1 MDVYCVREKRFTPNV
16 LGSETYATTK
26 NGRRQLKVK
35 CASCGITKTRFIPM
49 KGGALSSRRGP
60 STVDKI
66 AYVASNFVTPA
77 PSFTAAAKILGSQA
91 LKGVTDN
98 VNYFR
103 RGGGDYDMRNY
114 AGNRVDD
121 PTNPLYERPR
131 GRGFDLHKA
140 IGKLPK
146 PKKGWTLPGHNYTGP
161 YNPLDKQ
168 LTYDPKTGKILKIY
182 QQPTGTADAVSM
194 QHDVDYAVCAGKK
207 NEKSCKHDA
216 DKKMVKA
223 LDAIPKNKRQWGHAA
238 ARNAIASKRKMGL
251 GVGETINKN
260 VGDKIPGFQTAQ
272 DLAAALMASTGGDK
286 DLFKK
291 YWSGDI
297 AKGAFNTKTGL
308 FSKKFWTHPAKDQ
321 DDGTCNKVVYDK
333 KSGKFRNMYC
343 D

>member
-1 MDVYCVREKRFTPNV
+1 MEVYCVKEKRFTPNV
-16 LGSETYATTK
+16 PGSETYATAK
-26 NGRRQLKVK
+26 NGRRLLKVK
-35 CASCGITKTRFIPM
+35 CASCGITKTRF
-49 KGGALSSRRGP
+49 
-60 STVDKI
+60 V
-66 AYVASNFVTPA
+66 SNKTQ
-77 PSFTAAAKILGSQA
+77 S
-91 LKGVTDN
+91 
-98 VNYFR
+98 
-103 RGGGDYDMRNY
+103 GGDYDMRIY

-121 PTNPLYERPR
+121 PTNPLYERG

-161 YNPLDKQ
+161 YNPLEKQ
-168 LTYDPKTGKILKIY
+168 LSYDPKTGKILKIY
-182 QQPTGTADAVSM
+182 QQPTGATDAVSM

-207 NEKSCKHDA
+207 NEKGCKHDA

-238 ARNAIASKRKMGL
+238 ARNAISSKQKVGL

-260 VGDKIPGFQTAQ
+260 IGEKIPGFQPAQ
-272 DLAAALMASTGGDK
+272 DVAAAIMAVTGGDK

-297 AKGAFNTKTGL
+297 AKGAFNKKTGL
-308 FSKKFWTHPAKDQ
+308 FSKKFWTHPKNTT
-321 DDGTCNKVVYDK
+321 GPCNRIVYK
-333 KSGKFRNMYC
+333 NGKWHNQYC

>member
-1 MDVYCVREKRFTPNV
+1 MKEKRFTPNV
-16 LGSETYATTK
+16 PGSEKNTTTK
-26 NGRRQLKVK
+26 NGRRLLKVK
-35 CASCGITKTRFIPM
+35 CASCGITKTRFVSN
-49 KGGALSSRRGP
+49 KTQSGG
-60 STVDKI
+60 
-66 AYVASNFVTPA
+66 N
-77 PSFTAAAKILGSQA
+77 
-91 LKGVTDN
+91 
-98 VNYFR
+98 
-103 RGGGDYDMRNY
+103 YDMRIY

-121 PTNPLYERPR
+121 PTNPLYQRG

-161 YNPLDKQ
+161 YNPLEKQ
-168 LTYDPKTGKILKIY
+168 LSYDPKTGKILKIY
-182 QQPTGTADAVSM
+182 QQPTGATDAVSM

-238 ARNAIASKRKMGL
+238 ARNAISSKQKVGL

-260 VGDKIPGFQTAQ
+260 IGEKIPGFQPAQ
-272 DLAAALMASTGGDK
+272 DVAAAIMAVTGGDK

-291 YWSGDI
+291 YWSGAI
-297 AKGAFNTKTGL
+297 AKGAFNKKTGL
-308 FSKKFWTHPAKDQ
+308 FSKKFWTHPKNTT
-321 DDGTCNKVVYDK
+321 GPCNQIVYK
-333 KSGKFRNMYC
+333 NGKWHNQYC